1 MKKIFNFNR
10 MNKELFDVLEL
21 TKKQLDGTLDSESQR
36 YLDRSILERKLDG
49 NSIFFSFRNIS
60 CVLIVIVLKDCILM
74 KRPEIK

>member
-49 NSIFFSFRNIS
+49 NSIFFFF
-60 CVLIVIVLKDCILM
+60 
-74 KRPEIK
+74 

>member
-1 MKKIFNFNR
+1 